1 MFFTPG
7 EMFLRL
13 ILAALIG
20 GIIGYE
26 REMRGRNA
34 GIRTHALVSLGAA
47 IITLAQL
54 KASEWV
60 INFAIANPDLVNILS
75 SDITRMT
82 AQIIS
87 GIGFLGAGTII
98 VSKRSVTGLTTA
110 ASIWA
115 VAGLGISIGM
125 GHYLLGISGAIIIFI
140 VLSIVK
146 RLFRMGHDK
155 NMEIQYLEGSE
166 TIQSIE
172 QIFKETNVRVLS
184 EDHSATYSEE
194 EDPIYKVVYEIHIP
208 ADVQLKQL
216 MDIIGT
222 NENVQKIS
230 TIKWI

>member
-1 MFFTPG
+1 
-7 EMFLRL
+7 MFLRL

-26 REMRGRNA
+26 REVRGRNA

-60 INFAIANPDLVNILS
+60 INFAIANSDLVNILS

-87 GIGFLGAGTII
+87 GIGFLGAGMII
-98 VSKRSVTGLTTA
+98 VSKRSVTGITTA

-155 NMEIQYLEGSE
+155 NMEIRYLEGSE

-194 EDPIYKVVYEIHIP
+194 EDPIYKVVYELHIP
-208 ADVQLKQL
+208 TDVQLKQL

>member
-1 MFFTPG
+1 
-7 EMFLRL
+7 
-13 ILAALIG
+13 
-20 GIIGYE
+20 
-26 REMRGRNA
+26 
-34 GIRTHALVSLGAA
+34 
-47 IITLAQL
+47 
-54 KASEWV
+54 
-60 INFAIANPDLVNILS
+60 
-75 SDITRMT
+75 MT

-87 GIGFLGAGTII
+87 GIGFLGAGMII
-98 VSKRSVTGLTTA
+98 VSKRSVTGITTA

-155 NMEIQYLEGSE
+155 NMEIRYLEGSE

-194 EDPIYKVVYEIHIP
+194 EDPIYKVVYELHIP
-208 ADVQLKQL
+208 TDVQLKQL

>member
-1 MFFTPG
+1 
-7 EMFLRL
+7 MFLRL

-60 INFAIANPDLVNILS
+60 INFAIANSDLVNILS

-87 GIGFLGAGTII
+87 GIGFLGAGMII
-98 VSKRSVTGLTTA
+98 VSKRSVTGITTA

-115 VAGLGISIGM
+115 VASLGISIGM
-125 GHYLLGISGAIIIFI
+125 GRYLLGISGAIIIFI
-140 VLSIVK
+140 FIFLSIVK

-155 NMEIQYLEGSE
+155 NMEIRYLEGSE
-166 TIQSIE
+166 TI
-172 QIFKETNVRVLS
+172 
-184 EDHSATYSEE
+184 
-194 EDPIYKVVYEIHIP
+194 
-208 ADVQLKQL
+208 
-216 MDIIGT
+216 
-222 NENVQKIS
+222 
-230 TIKWI
+230 

>member
-1 MFFTPG
+1 
-7 EMFLRL
+7 MFLRL

-60 INFAIANPDLVNILS
+60 INFAIANSDLVNILS

-87 GIGFLGAGTII
+87 GIGFLGAGMII
-98 VSKRSVTGLTTA
+98 VSKRSVTGITTA

-155 NMEIQYLEGSE
+155 NMEIRYLEGSE

-184 EDHSATYSEE
+184 EDNSATYSEE
-194 EDPIYKVVYEIHIP
+194 EDPIYKVVYELHIP
-208 ADVQLKQL
+208 TDVQLKQL